1 MYKPVARMSVMTR
14 TGSKKTSRRHDC
26 GRFCRADMRAPAQA
40 RMVSP
45 KEKAGGLAMLR
56 PVGRR
61 DRKKWTVSESMG
73 ISTGAMFVGKQR
85 KKENERNP
93 TLRIENLEKKRS
105 GRREMS
111 EC

>member
-1 MYKPVARMSVMTR
+1 
-14 TGSKKTSRRHDC
+14 
-26 GRFCRADMRAPAQA
+26 
-40 RMVSP
+40 
-45 KEKAGGLAMLR
+45 
-56 PVGRR
+56 
-61 DRKKWTVSESMG
+61 MG

-105 GRREMS
+105 GRREMR